1 MVIHSS
7 SAALGE
13 NQPTENTRLPQALQV
28 KGYEH
33 KAPGTAYYS
42 PLGPADELGLDILFT
57 TVETLFDHQNAED
70 YKARALQA
78 AALCDVTDNARLP
91 PAQG

>member
-1 MVIHSS
+1 MDRLLTTVESLFGRQTAENYKALALQAMVIHSS
-7 SAALGE
+7 SAAIGE
-13 NQPTENTRLPQALQV
+13 NQPTDNARLPQALQV

-57 TVETLFDHQNAED
+57 TVETLFDH
-70 YKARALQA
+70 
-78 AALCDVTDNARLP
+78 
-91 PAQG
+91 